1 MKCCWYA
8 SIENRPSLRLADI
21 LNSTIGDDKVS
32 RDKVR
37 LKFDAFIRIL
47 RVISVRSLW
56 GSIA

>member
-1 MKCCWYA
+1 
-8 SIENRPSLRLADI
+8 